1 MSQPKYTVEQL
12 ETAYKNYGD
21 SHWIAPENPDSLLLG
36 PTMWGFIV
44 KTIVKTR
51 ITISQL
57 IEIDLKLMRSS
68 RKERLVVKRRK
79 LEIKQNGKSFTWS

>member
-36 PTMWGFIV
+36 PTMWGLRPMEHSFESFSL
-44 KTIVKTR
+44 KCLDDDKFFR
-51 ITISQL
+51 RYITAYS
-57 IEIDLKLMRSS
+57 ESP
-68 RKERLVVKRRK
+68 
-79 LEIKQNGKSFTWS
+79 